1 MCDKVRTQSEED
13 MYPLQAQVHE
23 GVSTWYLFLQHIQSF
38 SYLHPDKQHKSHV
51 IKKNVLVWCLNG
63 ITE

>member
-38 SYLHPDKQHKSHV
+38 SYLHPDKQHRPQITNHV
-51 IKKNVLVWCLNG
+51 SLKMSLAGL
-63 ITE
+63 